1 MILRTSIV
9 IFHAWWILLTPRTHV
24 LVKFVFPIPLDTGVA
39 QMLYNMQ
46 LCLIWH
52 QGCLILYIIP
62 RIWPRPILKSLRTG
76 KQGIIPIL
84 KTTQKPADRTKENNS
99 VQVINSCCPVQWGK
113 NQYLS
118 QDCIL
123 IQPPIVQAESWEK
136 MEDWC
141 LLASYWA
148 IWRQFGQAKLLF
160 RTSKRVGACYDF
172 IYTFNDKDRNSLLLL
187 QWVRQAYI
195 LPWKNERECHHER
208 QKLLPHGNKGTPALS
223 CPARGLSRFFIVR
236 TTLIFS
242 YCP

>member
-1 MILRTSIV
+1 M
-9 IFHAWWILLTPRTHV
+9 TPPDPKIIENR
-24 LVKFVFPIPLDTGVA
+24 KTGNYSYFENNPEA
-39 QMLYNMQ
+39 
-46 LCLIWH
+46 
-52 QGCLILYIIP
+52 
-62 RIWPRPILKSLRTG
+62 RWPYKG
-76 KQGIIPIL
+76 KQQRAGHKQLLP
-84 KTTQKPADRTKENNS
+84 RS
-99 VQVINSCCPVQWGK
+99 MGK

-172 IYTFNDKDRNSLLLL
+172 IYTFNGKDRNSLLLL